1 MGSGSVSVGG
11 GCLEDNTLVIYLM
24 TLSFIK
30 NIGALLRTD
39 CCRHNQRRGEVNRF
53 RGCLVGGHTGNE
65 SMRIKGKLE
74 IVLL

>member
-1 MGSGSVSVGG
+1 MGG

-39 CCRHNQRRGEVNRF
+39 GCRHNQHRGEVNRF
-53 RGCLVGGHTGNE
+53 GWVLGGGDTPE
-65 SMRIKGKLE
+65 MSR
-74 IVLL
+74 

>member
-1 MGSGSVSVGG
+1 MGG

-39 CCRHNQRRGEVNRF
+39 GCRHNQHRGEMNRF
-53 RGCLVGGHTGNE
+53 GGGCLVGGHAGNE
-65 SMRIKGKLE
+65 PMRIKGKSG
-74 IVLL
+74 IFLL